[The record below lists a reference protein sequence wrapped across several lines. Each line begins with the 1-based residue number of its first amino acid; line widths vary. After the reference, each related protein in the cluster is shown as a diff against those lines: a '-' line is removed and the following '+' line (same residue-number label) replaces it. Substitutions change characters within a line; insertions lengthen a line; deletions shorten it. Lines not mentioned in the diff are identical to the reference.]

1 MSKRF
6 AINRW
11 VGENWVFIELTKNG
25 SKNYYYRKDPPE
37 EFVELT
43 MKIKELN
50 DQLVITKDLE
60 ENERI
65 FRQMMKISKRLH
77 QMQIIDE

>member
-6 AINRW
+6 GINRW

-25 SKNYYYRKDPPE
+25 IKNYYYRKDPPE

-65 FRQMMKISKRLH
+65 FRQMMKISKRLQ
-77 QMQIIDE
+77 QMQIFDE